1 MPQFKPFFI
10 GVPMEIQKDPE
21 KFGLTEARL
30 REVGFCNQAALDPTI
45 ITTLTDEQ
53 WDEYWETVKTI
64 KKFEHELAFAR
75 MQERIKKGEID
86 ERGKK

>member
-53 WDEYWETVKTI
+53 WDEYWETVKII